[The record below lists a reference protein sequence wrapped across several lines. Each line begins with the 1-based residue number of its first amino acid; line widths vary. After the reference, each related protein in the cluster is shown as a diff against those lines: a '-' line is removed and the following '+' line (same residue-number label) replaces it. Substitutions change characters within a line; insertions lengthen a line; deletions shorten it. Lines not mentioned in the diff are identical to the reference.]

1 MTMYSGTVLMLRLL
15 RSSLSVE
22 ASFGTLLS
30 GVIMYLPQEIIR
42 KKRDGEVLTEAEIR
56 FFIQGVAD
64 NTVSEGQI
72 AAFAMAI
79 FFNEMSMPER
89 IALTCAM
96 RDSGMVMDWS
106 HMNFDG
112 PIVDK
117 HSTGGVGDVTS
128 LMLGPMV
135 AACGGY
141 VPMISGR
148 GLGHTGGTLDKLESI
163 PGYNITPDNKR
174 FGEVVKQAGV
184 AIIGQTGDLAPADK
198 RVYATRD
205 ITATVDNIS
214 LITASILSKKLA
226 AGLDSLVMDVKVGS
240 GAFMPTYEASEE
252 LAKSIVAVANGAG
265 TKTTAILTDMNQVLA
280 SSAGNAVEVREAVR
294 FLTGEYR
301 NPRLYEVTMASC
313 AEMLVLGNLASDET
327 QAREKLDQVLN
338 NGQAAERFGKMIAGL
353 GGPADFVENYAD
365 YLPKAEI
372 IKPVLAER
380 SGVVSAMD
388 TRAIGMAVVGMGG
401 GRRVAS
407 DEIDYAVG
415 FDQFVQLGDKVDSET
430 PLAMIHARDEAQWQ
444 QAAQALRNAVEI
456 GTSYTSTPDVYRK
469 IRIEDI

>member
-1 MTMYSGTVLMLRLL
+1 
-15 RSSLSVE
+15 
-22 ASFGTLLS
+22 
-30 GVIMYLPQEIIR
+30 MYLPQEIIR
-42 KKRDGEVLTEAEIR
+42 KKRDGEVLTADEIN
-56 FFIQGVAD
+56 FFIQGVAN

-72 AAFAMAI
+72 AAFAMTI
-79 FFNEMSMPER
+79 FFNEMTMDER

-96 RDSGMVMDWS
+96 RDSGMVIDWS
-106 HMNFDG
+106 HMNFGG

-135 AACGGY
+135 AACGGF

-163 PGYNITPDNKR
+163 PGYNITPSNDV
-174 FGEVVKQAGV
+174 FGQVTKDAGV

-226 AGLDSLVMDVKVGS
+226 AGLESLVMDVKVGS

-301 NPRLYEVTMASC
+301 NPRLLEVTMSSC
-313 AEMLVLGNLASDET
+313 AEMLVLGKLAENTED
-327 QAREKLDQVLN
+327 ARAKLMEVLD
-338 NGQAAERFGKMIAGL
+338 NGKAAECFGKMVAGL
-353 GGPADFVENYAD
+353 GGPADFVENYD
-365 YLPKAEI
+365 NYLEKAEI
-372 IKPVLAER
+372 IKPVYATET
-380 SGVVSAMD
+380 GIVSAMD
-388 TRAIGMAVVGMGG
+388 TRAIGMAVVAMGG
-401 GRRVAS
+401 GRRVAT

-415 FDQFVQLGDKVDSET
+415 FDEFIRLGEVADSDK
-430 PLAMIHARDEAQWQ
+430 PLAVIHARTEEQWEEA
-444 QAAQALRNAVEI
+444 AKALRSAIKVGGE
-456 GTSYTSTPDVYRK
+456 YTPTPEVYRQ
-469 IRIEDI
+469 IRAEDI

>member
-1 MTMYSGTVLMLRLL
+1 
-15 RSSLSVE
+15 
-22 ASFGTLLS
+22 
-30 GVIMYLPQEIIR
+30 MYLPQEIIR
-42 KKRDGEVLTEAEIR
+42 KKRDGEVLTADEIN
-56 FFIQGVAD
+56 FFIQGVA
-64 NTVSEGQI
+64 NNSVSEGQI
-72 AAFAMAI
+72 AAFAMTI
-79 FFNEMSMPER
+79 FFNEMTMPER

-96 RDSGMVMDWS
+96 RDSGMVIDWS
-106 HMNFDG
+106 HMNFGG

-135 AACGGY
+135 AACGGF

-163 PGYNITPDNKR
+163 PGYNITPTNDV
-174 FGEVVKQAGV
+174 FGQVTKDAGV

-226 AGLDSLVMDVKVGS
+226 AGLESLVMDVKVGS

-301 NPRLYEVTMASC
+301 NPRLLEVTMASC
-313 AEMLVLGNLASDET
+313 AEMLVLGKLAENTED
-327 QAREKLDQVLN
+327 ARAKLMEALD
-338 NGQAAERFGKMIAGL
+338 NGKAAECFGKMIAGL
-353 GGPADFVENYAD
+353 GGPADFVENYD
-365 YLPKAEI
+365 NYLEKAEI
-372 IKPVLAER
+372 IKPVYAMET
-380 SGVVSAMD
+380 GVVSAMD
-388 TRAIGMAVVGMGG
+388 TRAIGMAVVSMGG
-401 GRRVAS
+401 GRRVAT

-415 FDQFVQLGDKVDSET
+415 FDNFIRLGEVADSDK
-430 PLAMIHARDEAQWQ
+430 PLAVIHARTGEQWEEA
-444 QAAQALRNAVEI
+444 AKALRSAIKVGGE
-456 GTSYTSTPDVYRK
+456 YTPTPEVYRQ
-469 IRIEDI
+469 IRAEDL

>member
-1 MTMYSGTVLMLRLL
+1 
-15 RSSLSVE
+15 
-22 ASFGTLLS
+22 
-30 GVIMYLPQEIIR
+30 MYLPQEIIR
-42 KKRDGEVLTEAEIR
+42 KKRDGEVLTADEIN
-56 FFIQGVAD
+56 FFIQGVAN

-72 AAFAMAI
+72 AAFAMTI
-79 FFNEMSMPER
+79 FFNEMTMDER

-96 RDSGMVMDWS
+96 RDSGMVIDWN
-106 HMNFDG
+106 HMNFGG

-135 AACGGY
+135 AACGGF

-163 PGYNITPDNKR
+163 PGYNITPSNDV
-174 FGEVVKQAGV
+174 FGQVTKDAGV

-226 AGLDSLVMDVKVGS
+226 AGLESLVMDVKVGS

-301 NPRLYEVTMASC
+301 NPRLLEVTMASC
-313 AEMLVLGNLASDET
+313 AEMLVLGKLAENTED
-327 QAREKLDQVLN
+327 ARAKLMEVLD
-338 NGQAAERFGKMIAGL
+338 NGKAAECFGKMVAGL
-353 GGPADFVENYAD
+353 GGPADFVENYD
-365 YLPKAEI
+365 NYLEKAEI
-372 IKPVLAER
+372 IKPVYATET
-380 SGVVSAMD
+380 GIVSAMD
-388 TRAIGMAVVGMGG
+388 TRAIGMAVVAMGG
-401 GRRVAS
+401 GRRVAT

-415 FDQFVQLGDKVDSET
+415 FDEFIRLGEVADSDK
-430 PLAMIHARDEAQWQ
+430 PLAVIHARTEEQWEEA
-444 QAAQALRNAVEI
+444 AKALRSAIKVGGE
-456 GTSYTSTPDVYRK
+456 YTPTPEVYRQ
-469 IRIEDI
+469 IRAEDI

>member
-1 MTMYSGTVLMLRLL
+1 
-15 RSSLSVE
+15 
-22 ASFGTLLS
+22 
-30 GVIMYLPQEIIR
+30 MYLPQEIIR
-42 KKRDGEVLTEAEIR
+42 KKRDGEVLTADEIN
-56 FFIQGVAD
+56 FFIQGVAK

-72 AAFAMAI
+72 AAFAMTI
-79 FFNEMSMPER
+79 FFNEMTMDER

-96 RDSGMVMDWS
+96 RDSGMVIDWS
-106 HMNFDG
+106 HMNFSG

-135 AACGGY
+135 AACGGF

-148 GLGHTGGTLDKLESI
+148 GLGHTGGTLDKLEAI
-163 PGYNITPDNKR
+163 PGYNITPTNDV
-174 FGEVVKQAGV
+174 FGEVTKDAGV

-280 SSAGNAVEVREAVR
+280 SSAGNAVEVREAVQ

-301 NPRLYEVTMASC
+301 NPRLLEVTMALC
-313 AEMLVLGNLASDET
+313 AEMLVLGKLATDSDD
-327 QAREKLDQVLN
+327 ARAKLQQVLD
-338 NGQAAERFGKMIAGL
+338 NGKAAECFGKMVAGL
-353 GGPADFVENYAD
+353 GGPKDFIEHYDNY
-365 YLPKAEI
+365 LEKAEI
-372 IKPVLAER
+372 IKPVYAEQ

-388 TRAIGMAVVGMGG
+388 TRAIGMAVVAMGG
-401 GRRVAS
+401 GRRVATDS
-407 DEIDYAVG
+407 IDYAVG
-415 FDQFVQLGDKVDSET
+415 FDHFIRLGETAGADK
-430 PLAMIHARDEAQWQ
+430 PLAMIHARTEKQWQ
-444 QAAQALRNAVEI
+444 EAAKALKAAIKVGGE
-456 GTSYTSTPDVYRK
+456 YTATPDVYRQ
-469 IRIEDI
+469 IRAEDV

>member
-1 MTMYSGTVLMLRLL
+1 
-15 RSSLSVE
+15 
-22 ASFGTLLS
+22 
-30 GVIMYLPQEIIR
+30 MYLPQEIIR
-42 KKRDGEVLTEAEIR
+42 KKRDGEVLTADEIN
-56 FFIQGVAD
+56 FFIQGVAK

-72 AAFAMAI
+72 AAFAMTI
-79 FFNEMSMPER
+79 FFNEMTMDER

-96 RDSGMVMDWS
+96 RDSGMVIDWS
-106 HMNFDG
+106 HMNFSG

-135 AACGGY
+135 AACGGF

-148 GLGHTGGTLDKLESI
+148 GLGHTGGTLDKLEAI
-163 PGYNITPDNKR
+163 PGYNITPTNDV
-174 FGEVVKQAGV
+174 FGEVTKDAGV

-280 SSAGNAVEVREAVR
+280 SSAGNAVEVREAVQ

-301 NPRLYEVTMASC
+301 NPRLLEVTMALC
-313 AEMLVLGNLASDET
+313 AEMLVLGKLATDSDD
-327 QAREKLDQVLN
+327 ARAKLQQVLD
-338 NGQAAERFGKMIAGL
+338 NGKAAECFGKMVAGL
-353 GGPADFVENYAD
+353 GGPKDFVEHYDNY
-365 YLPKAEI
+365 LEKAEI
-372 IKPVLAER
+372 IKPVYAEQ

-388 TRAIGMAVVGMGG
+388 TRAIGMAVVAMGG
-401 GRRVAS
+401 GRRVATDS
-407 DEIDYAVG
+407 IDYAVG
-415 FDQFVQLGDKVDSET
+415 FDHFIRLGETAGADK
-430 PLAMIHARDEAQWQ
+430 PLAMIHARTEEQWQ
-444 QAAQALRNAVEI
+444 EAAKALQAAIKVGGE
-456 GTSYTSTPDVYRK
+456 YTATPDVYRQ
-469 IRIEDI
+469 IRAEDV

>member
-1 MTMYSGTVLMLRLL
+1 
-15 RSSLSVE
+15 
-22 ASFGTLLS
+22 
-30 GVIMYLPQEIIR
+30 MYLPQEIIR
-42 KKRDGEVLTEAEIR
+42 KKRDGEVLTADEIN
-56 FFIQGVAD
+56 FFIQGVV
-64 NTVSEGQI
+64 NNSVSEGQI
-72 AAFAMAI
+72 AAFAMTI
-79 FFNEMSMPER
+79 FFNEMTMPER

-96 RDSGMVMDWS
+96 RDSGMVIDWS
-106 HMNFDG
+106 HMNFGG

-135 AACGGY
+135 AACGGF

-163 PGYNITPDNKR
+163 PGYNITPTNDV
-174 FGEVVKQAGV
+174 FGQVTKDAGV

-226 AGLDSLVMDVKVGS
+226 AGLESLVMDVKVGS

-301 NPRLYEVTMASC
+301 NPRLLEVTMASC
-313 AEMLVLGNLASDET
+313 AEMLVLGKLAENTED
-327 QAREKLDQVLN
+327 ARAKLMEALD
-338 NGQAAERFGKMIAGL
+338 NGKAAECFGKMVAGL
-353 GGPADFVENYAD
+353 GGPADFVENYD
-365 YLPKAEI
+365 NYLEKAEI
-372 IKPVLAER
+372 IKPVYATET
-380 SGVVSAMD
+380 GVVSAMD
-388 TRAIGMAVVGMGG
+388 TRAIGMAVVSMGG
-401 GRRVAS
+401 GRRVAT

-415 FDQFVQLGDKVDSET
+415 FDNFIRLGEVADSDK
-430 PLAMIHARDEAQWQ
+430 PLAVIHARTEEQWEEA
-444 QAAQALRNAVEI
+444 AKALRSAITVGGE
-456 GTSYTSTPDVYRK
+456 YTPTPEVYRQ
-469 IRIEDI
+469 IRAEDL

>member
-1 MTMYSGTVLMLRLL
+1 
-15 RSSLSVE
+15 
-22 ASFGTLLS
+22 
-30 GVIMYLPQEIIR
+30 MYLPQEIIR
-42 KKRDGEVLTEAEIR
+42 KKRDGEVLTADEIN
-56 FFIQGVAD
+56 FFIQGVAN

-72 AAFAMAI
+72 AAFAMTI
-79 FFNEMSMPER
+79 FFNEMTMDER

-96 RDSGMVMDWS
+96 RDSGMVIDWS
-106 HMNFDG
+106 HMNFGG

-135 AACGGY
+135 AACGGF

-163 PGYNITPDNKR
+163 PGYNITPSNDV
-174 FGEVVKQAGV
+174 FGQVTKDAGV

-226 AGLDSLVMDVKVGS
+226 AGLESLVMDVKVGS

-301 NPRLYEVTMASC
+301 NPRLLEVTMASC
-313 AEMLVLGNLASDET
+313 AEMLVLGKLAENTED
-327 QAREKLDQVLN
+327 ARVKLMEALD
-338 NGQAAERFGKMIAGL
+338 NGKAAACFGKMVAGL
-353 GGPADFVENYAD
+353 GGPADFVENYD
-365 YLPKAEI
+365 NYLEKVEI
-372 IKPVLAER
+372 IKPVYATET
-380 SGVVSAMD
+380 GIVSAMD
-388 TRAIGMAVVGMGG
+388 TRAIGMAVVAMGG
-401 GRRVAS
+401 GRRVAT

-415 FDQFVQLGDKVDSET
+415 FDEFIRLGEVADSDK
-430 PLAMIHARDEAQWQ
+430 PLAVIHARSEEQWEEA
-444 QAAQALRNAVEI
+444 AKALRSAIKVGGE
-456 GTSYTSTPDVYRK
+456 YTPTPEVYRQ
-469 IRIEDI
+469 IRAEDI

>member
-1 MTMYSGTVLMLRLL
+1 
-15 RSSLSVE
+15 
-22 ASFGTLLS
+22 
-30 GVIMYLPQEIIR
+30 MYLPQEIIR
-42 KKRDGEVLTEAEIR
+42 RKRDNKVLTTEEIN
-56 FFIQGVAD
+56 FFIQGVAK

-72 AAFAMAI
+72 AAFAMAVY
-79 FFNEMSMPER
+79 FNEMTMPER

-96 RDSGMVMDWS
+96 RDSGMVIDWS

-163 PGYNITPDNKR
+163 AGYNIMPNNDL
-174 FGEVVKQAGV
+174 FGKVTKEAGV

-205 ITATVDNIS
+205 VTATVDNIS

-265 TKTTAILTDMNQVLA
+265 TKTTALLTDMNQVLA
-280 SSAGNAVEVREAVR
+280 STAGNALEVREAIR

-301 NPRLYEVTMASC
+301 NPRLYEVTMALC
-313 AEMLVLGNLASDET
+313 AEMLVIANLAKDEQEARIKL
-327 QAREKLDQVLN
+327 QAVLD
-338 NGQAAERFGKMIAGL
+338 NGKAAECFGKMVFGL
-353 GGPADFVENYAD
+353 GGPNDIIENYDNHLETAQ
-365 YLPKAEI
+365 I
-372 IKPVLAER
+372 IKPVFADK
-380 SGVVSAMD
+380 SGFVNTMD
-388 TRAIGMAVVGMGG
+388 TRDLGMAVVGMG
-401 GRRVAS
+401 
-407 DEIDYAVG
+407 AV
-415 FDQFVQLGDKVDSET
+415 VVL
-430 PLAMIHARDEAQWQ
+430 LAILLIMRS
-444 QAAQALRNAVEI
+444 
-456 GTSYTSTPDVYRK
+456 G
-469 IRIEDI
+469 